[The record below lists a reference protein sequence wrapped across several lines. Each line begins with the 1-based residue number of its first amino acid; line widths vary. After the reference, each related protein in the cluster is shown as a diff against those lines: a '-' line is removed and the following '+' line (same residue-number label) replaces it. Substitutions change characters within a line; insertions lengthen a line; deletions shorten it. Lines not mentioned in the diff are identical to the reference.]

1 MTRGSCSIF
10 KYLQQAKSYANA
22 LVATGEPVSNT
33 DIISADLRGL
43 GPEYD
48 VLLVAIETYPT
59 LLDLSAI
66 HSWLLTFKA
75 YHGSIMQPS
84 PAASL
89 ATQTLHSMPLLLN
102 NNNRGCGHSVH
113 CQSYCQTLVS

>member
-10 KYLQQAKSYANA
+10 EYLQQVKSYANA
-22 LVATGEPVSNT
+22 LIAIGEPVSNT

-43 GPEYD
+43 GPGYD

-59 LLDLSAI
+59 LLSAI
-66 HSWLLTFKA
+66 HSSLLTFKA

-84 PAASL
+84 PAAYL
-89 ATQTLHSMPLLLN
+89 ATQTLHSMPRLWTWPLW
-102 NNNRGCGHSVH
+102 
-113 CQSYCQTLVS
+113 